1 MICKSDTDS
10 GTICRTCVV
19 DDTETSNHHCTS
31 ETENEL
37 NDESSTKSF
46 RHECETENLTGTV
59 KKRKRKKPII
69 IYFRDKNKVCWYSV
83 IGAKRYKLK
92 RNFKLGKLHWY
103 KSPKKAIS
111 CTTRYRVLNGRLEFK
126 PTGMKMKEK
135 EYGKYISC
143 LLYTSPS
150 PRD

>member
-1 MICKSDTDS
+1 MICKSDTES
-10 GTICRTCVV
+10 GTIFRTCVV

-69 IYFRDKNKVCWYSV
+69 IYFRDE
-83 IGAKRYKLK
+83 I
-92 RNFKLGKLHWY
+92 
-103 KSPKKAIS
+103 
-111 CTTRYRVLNGRLEFK
+111 
-126 PTGMKMKEK
+126 
-135 EYGKYISC
+135 KYVGT
-143 LLYTSPS
+143 L
-150 PRD
+150 